1 MSVTNRKRL
10 LWALLALAAL
20 GALAMILLQMQA
32 GGGRI
37 ATLLPKKQ
45 APTVL
50 GWTVHRVIVAGDG
63 STGLQDGAAARFADP
78 FGLALDRAG
87 TLYVSDGGDNNRIR
101 KIAADGSVS
110 TLAGGAEG
118 FADGIGAAAAFH
130 TPSGLALDAAGNLY
144 VADTGNNA
152 IRKVSPQG
160 VVSTLAGG
168 GAAGLRDGVGAA
180 AEFNGP
186 VGVALD
192 RAGNVLVADT
202 YNDRI
207 RRIAP
212 DGTVTTLAGGAPG
225 LLDGPQAQALFD
237 TPTGIAVDPRGGIVV
252 ADSGNGAVRR
262 LAPDGSVSTLAPLQ
276 AQSGPVSLRR
286 PVSLA
291 VTADGFLY
299 VGDMARG
306 RIWQVA
312 PGGEL
317 RGLSGVGID
326 IAIGDARITRLA
338 RPTGL
343 ALAPDGGLYVADSV
357 GRRVMRLSPR
367 PLPAAAPA
375 PVAPSAAPVA
385 AAPRG
390 ASFPWPLAP
399 QNGWHEVVGIVGEC
413 RGSYDGESRDHF
425 HNGLDVQGDM
435 GSPVLA
441 VAAEKV
447 SSPVPNWG
455 FGDVGE
461 GMSVDHM
468 TYLHMRVG
476 RDGRDRPLDPER
488 FAVLLDEKGKPA
500 RVRVKRGTR
509 FAVGDKLGTVNRMF
523 HVHLVHKVPG
533 GESNPIALPLPGLVD
548 RVAPHIDG
556 VWLSDAAGQRLAA
569 KRGKRVLVAAAG
581 GPLGLVVEAWDQ
593 VDGNARRRKLGLYK
607 LGFQVLHADGTPL
620 PGFEAPRVNI
630 EFNRL
635 PPDPESVKVAYAEKS
650 GITVYGNASTRFL
663 YVATN
668 IVRDGRAEQ
677 GSWDPAGLAPG
688 DYVIRVLAADYAGN
702 AATVGRDLPV
712 TVQ

>member
-20 GALAMILLQMQA
+20 GALAIALLQRQ
-32 GGGRI
+32 GGTGRI
-37 ATLLPKKQ
+37 ATLLPNRQ

-50 GWTVHRVIVAGDG
+50 GWTVHRAIVAGDG

-118 FADGIGAAAAFH
+118 FADGSGAAASFN

-168 GAAGLRDGVGAA
+168 GAAGLRDGVGAQA
-180 AEFNGP
+180 QFNGP

-237 TPTGIAVDPRGGIVV
+237 TPTGIAVDPWGGIVV

-262 LAPDGSVSTLAPLQ
+262 LGPDGSVSTLAAPPAQ
-276 AQSGPVSLRR
+276 AGQVSLGR

-306 RIWQVA
+306 RIWQLA
-312 PGGEL
+312 PGGAL

-326 IAIGDARITRLA
+326 IAIGDARIERLA
-338 RPTGL
+338 RPTGM

-367 PLPAAAPA
+367 ALPAAPA
-375 PVAPSAAPVA
+375 RALAVASDPLAV
-385 AAPRG
+385 PR
-390 ASFPWPLAP
+390 ASSFPWPLAP

-447 SSPVPNWG
+447 GSPVSTWG
-455 FGDVGE
+455 FGEVGE

-476 RDGRDRPLDPER
+476 RDVRDRPLDPER
-488 FAVLLDEKGKPA
+488 FAVLPDEKGKPA

-569 KRGKRVLVAAAG
+569 KRGKRVLVPAAG
-581 GPLGLVVEAWDQ
+581 GPLALVVEAWDQ

-607 LGFQVLHADGTPL
+607 LGFQVLRADGTPL

-688 DYVIRVLAADYAGN
+688 DYLIRVLASDYAGN
-702 AATVGRDLPV
+702 TATVGRDLPI